1 MSLPILWLLHLVTLN
16 CPAFGHPLRSREG
29 PIPTNP
35 DIDNRTLFSIVSG
48 CLATGKLALACRR
61 LGLMLA
67 AVIAPELMVGFA
79 ARQFLDARWFSKKYD
94 VSLTHG
100 FFFAM
105 GGFVS
110 ADDHHPIVT
119 EAQLRL
125 YPEYLPAIQS
135 IRVEDIE
142 DKSKGDSLSKG
153 LVVLQGVWFTTQ
165 CLARVRQHLFLT
177 KLEVA
182 TLAFQFVNIFIWLL
196 WLHKPLDVQQP
207 IRLGPA
213 DAFVLLAEH
222 PESHSLTYAIGA
234 TTVALLMG
242 DYATFNPVVPT
253 SVPWFW
259 STHGLYRQG
268 PRKGDIRFV
277 STFIFIQ
284 FLVGTAFGS
293 STVRLGTHTSPPHT
307 KCFFGGSVHW
317 ILGRKMALLSEGET
331 FMSSAGETIAY
342 GGFGFYVYARLLLI
356 LLSFTTLRAL
366 PPSAFVDVNWTK
378 YIPHL

>member
-1 MSLPILWLLHLVTLN
+1 
-16 CPAFGHPLRSREG
+16 
-29 PIPTNP
+29 
-35 DIDNRTLFSIVSG
+35 
-48 CLATGKLALACRR
+48 
-61 LGLMLA
+61 
-67 AVIAPELMVGFA
+67 
-79 ARQFLDARWFSKKYD
+79 
-94 VSLTHG
+94 
-100 FFFAM
+100 M

-142 DKSKGDSLSKG
+142 EKSKGDSLSKG
-153 LVVLQGVWFTTQ
+153 LVVLQGLWFTTQ
-165 CLARVRQHLFLT
+165 CLARVQQHLSLT

-182 TLAFQFVNIFIWLL
+182 MLAFQFVNIFIWLL
-196 WLHKPLDVQQP
+196 WLHKPLDVQQS

-213 DAFVLLAEH
+213 DEFVLLAEH

-242 DYATFNPVVPT
+242 DYATFNPVVST

-259 STHGLYRQG
+259 STHGLYRKG

-284 FLVGTAFGS
+284 FLVGTAFGVIHCAAWNAHFP
-293 STVRLGTHTSPPHT
+293 STLEMFFWRLGSLVIAATPFSITLV
-307 KCFFGGSVHW
+307 FILR